1 MEKEKLS
8 RKGLPDAP
16 ELPRESSSPLTPNH
30 RRQNNWESDT
40 DPFASLYNFRE
51 REATFFKSLNES
63 IKMFDS
69 ENSFSSD
76 VGNANVSNG
85 VNKISCEDECY
96 EYILPLMSRTQSS
109 IAALLATKDSLDQLD
124 NLHRIVKQLLSVQE
138 QNRQIRK
145 RLRIVKTLHALKS
158 MEVQVSFILLV
169 LIHFSLQRIIIE
181 SHKRQ
186 TKSGAQFF
194 IVNILKSLSE
204 LDVEILLKFPV

>member
-1 MEKEKLS
+1 MEKEKLT

-16 ELPRESSSPLTPNH
+16 ELPHESTSPVTPNH

-40 DPFASLYNFRE
+40 DPFSTLYNFRE

-63 IKMFDS
+63 IKMFDI
-69 ENSFSSD
+69 ENSFSGD
-76 VGNANVSNG
+76 VGNANVSN
-85 VNKISCEDECY
+85 NANQTSCENECY

-138 QNRQIRK
+138 QNHQIRK
-145 RLRIVKTLHALKS
+145 RLRTVKTLHALKS
-158 MEVQVSFILLV
+158 IEIQVSAHFVFLV
-169 LIHFSLQRIIIE
+169 HFSLRRVIIE
-181 SHKRQ
+181 SRKRQ
-186 TKSGAQFF
+186 TKTGAQFF
-194 IVNILKSLSE
+194 IINILKSLSE

>member
-16 ELPRESSSPLTPNH
+16 ELPNESTSPNH

-40 DPFASLYNFRE
+40 DPFSTLYNFRE

-69 ENSFSSD
+69 ENSFSGD
-76 VGNANVSNG
+76 VGNANVSND

-138 QNRQIRK
+138 QNHQIRK
-145 RLRIVKTLHALKS
+145 RLRTVKTLHALKS
-158 MEVQVSFILLV
+158 IEIQVSSHFIFLV
-169 LIHFSLQRIIIE
+169 HFSLRRVIIE

-186 TKSGAQFF
+186 TKTGAQFF
-194 IVNILKSLSE
+194 IVNI
-204 LDVEILLKFPV
+204 FPTPC